1 MEIQIFSRNM
11 RLSERSEDYIQ
22 KKVARLERHLPERAD
37 AKLELRRTS
46 RRSETDRFVA
56 QMTISASGATLR
68 GQETGLTLFAAMD
81 AVTDVMDKQIRRYK
95 GRAYRTSQARRSA
108 RTQAMREDA
117 GALLEELDAAIEDEV
132 EEAIE
137 ELGSLVRVKR
147 FAMKPMSVEDAIMEM
162 ELLDHDFF
170 LFHNTETN
178 RYSVVYRRA
187 GRGLR
192 DDRAGRGVDSCQ
204 VSGADIDGQYGS
216 RT

>member
-1 MEIQIFSRNM
+1 MEMQIFSRNM

-46 RRSETDRFVA
+46 RRSEADRFVA

-108 RTQAMREDA
+108 RRSAIREDA

-170 LFHNTETN
+170 LFHNTETDK
-178 RYSVVYRRA
+178 YSVVYRRA
-187 GRGLR
+187 DGDYGMIEP
-192 DDRAGRGVDSCQ
+192 DAG
-204 VSGADIDGQYGS
+204 
-216 RT
+216 